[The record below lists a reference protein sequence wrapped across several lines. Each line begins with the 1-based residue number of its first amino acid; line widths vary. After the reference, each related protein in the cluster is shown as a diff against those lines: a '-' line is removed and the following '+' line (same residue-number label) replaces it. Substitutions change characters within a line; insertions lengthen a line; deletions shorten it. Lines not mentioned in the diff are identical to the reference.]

1 MTLNLRIKVVVQYFL
16 QHTCHKCNLSF
27 VGWASLKFKP
37 AYSISLSDYVHLSF
51 NHMQTNTLA
60 LIKINTLFL
69 AYCARYKRER
79 IPIRQPYLNV
89 QKGPLNEES
98 LAEKLHRKL
107 LQASRFTNDY
117 FQKERF
123 QKLVIGSISLSRLT
137 PRETN
142 HSNGL
147 NTAGSIGV

>member
-1 MTLNLRIKVVVQYFL
+1 M
-16 QHTCHKCNLSF
+16 
-27 VGWASLKFKP
+27 GWSSLKFKP

-51 NHMQTNTLA
+51 NHMQTNTLV

-79 IPIRQPYLNV
+79 ILIRQPYFNV
-89 QKGPLNEES
+89 QKGLLNEES
-98 LAEKLHRKL
+98 WLKNYTGNCYRRLDSQMIISRKSAL
-107 LQASRFTNDY
+107 
-117 FQKERF
+117 

-147 NTAGSIGV
+147 NTAGSVGV